1 MAIIMFVFF
10 VLLVLPSSSS
20 AFVCKNYNDCQTLLK
35 FKKGITSDPN
45 GVLQAWNEANPFCN
59 WTGVTCHQRL
69 QNRVTALKLADM
81 KLQGGISPFLSNL
94 SLLNTLLL
102 QSNKIHGE
110 IPSFLGKFPDLEL
123 LNLSGNN
130 FHGKIPASLGGCQ
143 SLKLIDLSVNS
154 LSGVIPEEIGQM
166 KSLTYLALAANALK
180 GSIPPVL
187 SNLTELTQLELAGNY
202 FTGKIP
208 AELGAL
214 KKLEIMYLHVNYLE
228 GPIPAAI
235 SNCTALIEIS
245 LSDNKLSGEIPSE
258 LGAKLQNLQ
267 KLYLLMNNLSG
278 KIPATLSN
286 LSQLK
291 LLDLSLNYLEGEV
304 PLELGRLHNLEILYL
319 HSNNLVSGHSSL
331 SFLTALTNCSLLKK
345 LHLASC
351 LFTGNLPASVGDL
364 SKELYYFSMQD
375 NDIAGNI
382 PESIGNLSSL
392 VHLNLS
398 YNSLDGKLPASF
410 GKLGQLQRLYLGKN
424 RLLGPIPDDMGKMD
438 NLGLLYLNDNLIN
451 GSISPFLGN
460 LSQLRYLSL
469 SHNRLSGKFPIELT
483 QCSLLMLLDL
493 SYNHLQG
500 SVPAQIGLLKDL
512 VFSLNLSN
520 NNFEGHIP
528 DTIGNM
534 VSVEAIDLSKNN
546 FSGVIPSLIGR
557 CISLGYLNFS
567 NNMLQGL
574 IPESMKQLTQLEAL
588 DLSRNQLNG
597 SIPVWIAEEKIKLL
611 NLSFNRLSGEFP
623 SSGRFRNFGKSS
635 FLGNL
640 GLCGGSALMGLPP
653 CEVQHQ
659 KQKMKNKLLY
669 VILAVI
675 LCCILLLVAFVT
687 LYVFFKR
694 RDRKQDD
701 AKLTTFSS
709 VEGTQT
715 YTQRELEFATD
726 DFDEANL
733 LGKGSFGSVYKATM
747 DHGKTV
753 VAVKVFNEEYGQSYN
768 NLKRECK
775 ILSEIKHRN
784 LVRMMGSA
792 WNSQFKALVLEYIP
806 NGNLEQHLYPGGFEE
821 NPCGL
826 TLKQRM
832 AIAIDVAHGLEY
844 LQEGC
849 PTQVVHC
856 DLKPQNV
863 LLDNDMVAHIA
874 DFGIGKLIFTDD
886 KLKEQ
891 ASTTAFLRGSIGY
904 IPPEYGQGIEVSA
917 KGDVYSFGVML
928 LEMITRKKP
937 TSGFFS
943 NGLYLRKWVVS
954 AFPNNIMSVVDA
966 TLMQESSFE
975 EKETKVALQKQESSF
990 EEKETKVALQKLE
1003 QSCLGVLNVALMCTE
1018 EKPHERPLM
1027 SSVGK
1032 LLLDVWKQMGF

>member
-10 VLLVLPSSSS
+10 VLLVLPTSSS
-20 AFVCKNYNDCQTLLK
+20 AFVCKNYNDCQALLK

-59 WTGVTCHQRL
+59 WTGVTCHQHL

-81 KLQGGISPFLSNL
+81 QLQGGISPFLSNL

-102 QSNKIHGE
+102 QSNEIHGE

-143 SLKLIDLSVNS
+143 SLKLIDLSINS

-166 KSLTYLALAANALK
+166 KSLTYLSLAVNALT

-187 SNLTELTQLELAGNY
+187 SNLTELTQLKLSVHY
-202 FTGKIP
+202 FTGKFP

-214 KKLEIMYLHVNYLE
+214 KKLEIVYLHTNYLE
-228 GPIPAAI
+228 GSIPAAI

-245 LSDNKLSGEIPSE
+245 LSFSKLSGEIPSE

-267 KLYLLMNNLSG
+267 KLYLLRNNLSG
-278 KIPATLSN
+278 KIPVTLSN

-304 PLELGRLHNLEILYL
+304 PLELGRLHNLEILSL

-331 SFLTALTNCSLLKK
+331 SFLTALTNCSLLRK
-345 LHLASC
+345 LHLGSC

-364 SKELYYFSMQD
+364 SKELYYFNLRNNS
-375 NDIAGNI
+375 ITGSI

-392 VHLNLS
+392 VDLNLS
-398 YNSLDGKLPASF
+398 YNALDGKLPASF

-424 RLLGPIPDDMGKMD
+424 TLLGPIPDDMGQMN
-438 NLGLLYLNDNLIN
+438 NLGLLYLDDNLIN
-451 GSISPFLGN
+451 GSISSFLGN
-460 LSQLRYLSL
+460 LSQLRLLSL
-469 SHNRLSGKFPIELT
+469 SHNRLSGKLPIELT

-493 SYNHLQG
+493 SYNHLHG

-512 VFSLNLSN
+512 AFSLNLSN

-528 DTIGNM
+528 DTMGNM
-534 VSVEAIDLSKNN
+534 ISVEAIDLSKNN

-557 CISLGYLNFS
+557 CISVRYLNFS

-574 IPESMKQLTQLEAL
+574 IPESMRQMTQLEAL

-597 SIPVWIAEEKIKLL
+597 SIPVWIAEEEKIKLL
-611 NLSFNRLSGEFP
+611 NLSFNRLSGELP
-623 SSGRFRNFGKSS
+623 NTGKFRNFGQSS

-659 KQKMKNKLLY
+659 KRKTKNKVLY

-675 LCCILLLVAFVT
+675 LFCILLLVAFVT
-687 LYVFFKR
+687 RYFFKR
-694 RDRKQDD
+694 RDKKQ
-701 AKLTTFSS
+701 AEAMLKAFSS

-726 DFDEANL
+726 DFDEAYL

-747 DHGKTV
+747 DHGKTI

-832 AIAIDVAHGLEY
+832 AIAIDVAHGVEY

-849 PTQVVHC
+849 STQVVHC
-856 DLKPQNV
+856 DLKPKNV

-886 KLKEQ
+886 KLKD
-891 ASTTAFLRGSIGY
+891 STTAFLRGSIGY

-917 KGDVYSFGVML
+917 KGDIYSFGVML

-943 NGLYLRKWVVS
+943 NGLSLRKWVVS

-966 TLMQESSFE
+966 TLKQEASFE
-975 EKETKVALQKQESSF
+975 EREAKG
-990 EEKETKVALQKLE
+990 ALQKLE
-1003 QSCLGVLNVALMCTE
+1003 QSCLGVLNVALMCTQ